1 MTYRVQ
7 GIPASYSCKS
17 TKKLLDSV
25 LGLDGKESCV
35 QIHSLA
41 TSPYDLRENVATVTF
56 NGSVPALTGERVGWK
71 FPFARDED
79 CENGSPIEKLEITI
93 DTHFEGFTALNVIKG
108 SEDHKIE

>member
-1 MTYRVQ
+1 MDREARTQHCRRTIRDDEPAQLAKASSTASMRSSMTYRVQ

-71 FPFARDED
+71 FPF
-79 CENGSPIEKLEITI
+79 
-93 DTHFEGFTALNVIKG
+93 
-108 SEDHKIE
+108 